1 MEHNSSSDATVEID
15 LSELFQVIWAKI
27 WIVAAVT
34 VLCAA
39 IVGNITFFLIDPTY
53 TATSRVYLLPR
64 ENESISQT
72 ELQIGTQMTSDAAK
86 LAKSKAVIEPVIRNL
101 KLNVSYEALSKTVT
115 VDNPADTRL
124 IDISVKNHDPQ
135 TAADISNALA
145 NSLCDQ
151 VAIIM
156 KTDRPTIAE
165 SAAPPDRPSS
175 PSMKKNVVLAALFGL
190 LASIAV
196 ITIGYIRDDSI
207 KTSEDVDKY
216 LHLNTLASIPME
228 YNDSNDSSISVKFFK
243 K

>member
-1 MEHNSSSDATVEID
+1 MEHTGSSDTTIEID
-15 LSELFQVIWAKI
+15 LSELLHAILAKI

-39 IVGNITFFLIDPTY
+39 IVGNITFFLINPTY

-72 ELQIGTQMTSDAAK
+72 ELLIGTQMTNDAAE
-86 LAKSKAVIEPVIRNL
+86 LAKSKSVLEPVIRDL
-101 KLNVSYEALSKTVT
+101 KLKMSYDSLSKSVS

-124 IDISVKNHDPQ
+124 IDISVRNHDPQ

-165 SAAPPDRPSS
+165 SAASPDKPSAPKKLKINFKNPPS
-175 PSMKKNVVLAALFGL
+175 G
-190 LASIAV
+190 I
-196 ITIGYIRDDSI
+196 
-207 KTSEDVDKY
+207 
-216 LHLNTLASIPME
+216 
-228 YNDSNDSSISVKFFK
+228 
-243 K
+243 